1 MEGWRG
7 HGQTR
12 RSNCGL
18 GTMEKGALWDSSEKA
33 LASMGSGSSVLR
45 FGAGAEG
52 DWQHCGPNSRS
63 HPLAIYLKRVNRCF
77 ST

>member
-33 LASMGSGSSVLR
+33 LASMGSGRASH
-45 FGAGAEG
+45 GGGWGEG
-52 DWQHCGPNSRS
+52 QLWRPKGGGTCQRRCCSWSRGS
-63 HPLAIYLKRVNRCF
+63 PLGHL
-77 ST
+77 